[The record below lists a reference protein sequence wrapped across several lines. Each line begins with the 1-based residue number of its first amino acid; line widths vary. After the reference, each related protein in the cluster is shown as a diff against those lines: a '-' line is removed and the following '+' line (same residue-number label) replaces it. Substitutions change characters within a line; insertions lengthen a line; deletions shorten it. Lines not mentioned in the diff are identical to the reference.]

1 MDTLKTVAPNHRLGA
16 GLSRAK
22 KRADGQVERHQ
33 DDG

>member
-1 MDTLKTVAPNHRLGA
+1 LRQIIGSVP